1 MNKTWTKNSGKH
13 IFVILNELVQ
23 LNRNCW
29 FNNDRTQ
36 VNKKRLEICF
46 DDIISN
52 EIQHINA
59 NTGFQEMKWGPG
71 NEMWAWGRS
80 YVSIYY

>member
-1 MNKTWTKNSGKH
+1 MSLCNWTA
-13 IFVILNELVQ
+13 
-23 LNRNCW
+23 
-29 FNNDRTQ
+29 T
-36 VNKKRLEICF
+36 VNLTTTERLEICF

-80 YVSIYY
+80 YVSIYLH